1 MKHNAPESI
10 AVDDLPTSPAIGR
23 ILAALS
29 RHPGGLSRA
38 EIAKAAYVSEST
50 LSGGGYL
57 KRLRAEGRIHIS
69 GWRRSAS
76 GAFTIPLFSLG
87 PGPDYPRPAVIPA
100 NRAAAGMERIVE
112 ALMRH
117 GPMDYR
123 QLAVAAGLSP
133 NTLKNAGYLDAL
145 LAQKRIYVH
154 GWHRGRGGPPRALFF
169 AGNGPNAPKPAPLT
183 NKEKLRAY
191 RQRKH
196 AAHLVGNLAAQLRLS
211 FRR

>member
-1 MKHNAPESI
+1 MSFNAPRSI
-10 AVDDLPTSPAIGR
+10 AVDDLPASPAMSR
-23 ILAALS
+23 ILAALA
-29 RHPGGLSRA
+29 RHPGGLSRE
-38 EIAKAAYVSEST
+38 EIAKAAYVSETT

-76 GAFTIPLFSLG
+76 GSFSIPLFSLG
-87 PGPDYPRPAVIPA
+87 PGPDYPRPAVILA

-112 ALMRH
+112 ALHRH

-123 QLAVAAGLSP
+123 QLAAATGLSP

-145 LAQKRIYVH
+145 LIQKRIH
-154 GWHRGRGGPPRALFF
+154 IHSWLRGRGGAPRALFL
-169 AGNGPNAPKPAPLT
+169 AGNGPNAPKPVPFS

-191 RQRKH
+191 RERKL
-196 AAHLVGNLAAQLRLS
+196 AARLVGNLAAQLRLPS
-211 FRR
+211 WC